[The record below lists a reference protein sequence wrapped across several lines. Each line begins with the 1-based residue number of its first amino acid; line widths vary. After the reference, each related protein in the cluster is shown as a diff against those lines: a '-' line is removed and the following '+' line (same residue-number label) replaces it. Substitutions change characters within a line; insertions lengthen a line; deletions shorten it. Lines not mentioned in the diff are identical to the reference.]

1 METVEN
7 ETAQTHTVT
16 KGKRDT
22 MDKVTIIE
30 YDRIYKNFI
39 DEKYLHDGHDEYYY
53 RNLQVEKPEGG
64 WRHLHSDEIERLVK
78 NSNSATNWDDIWV
91 TDEFDTSMVHNN
103 HFFGMVRIG
112 RISRKV
118 LQYHDLRV
126 PIGISNSS
134 IISCDI
140 GNDCAIHDVHYMANY
155 IIGDRCIL
163 FNIHELSTTDHS
175 KFGNGIIKEGEP
187 EDVRVWLEVMNEI
200 GNRKIMPFDGMTT
213 ADAYL
218 WAKFIDDNRLQER
231 LKEITQNSF
240 DNRRGYYGTVGAS
253 CVIKNCWILKD
264 AKVGPHCYI
273 KGASKLKNV
282 TINSSEEE
290 PSQIGEGVILV
301 NGVTGFGCRIF
312 YSVVATRFVLGDNCN
327 LKYGARLIHS
337 VMGDNST
344 ISCCEVLN
352 NLIFPSHEQ
361 HHNNSFLISACVMGQ
376 SNMAAGAT
384 IGSNHNSRATD
395 GEIVASRG
403 FWPGLCSSVKH
414 SSKFAS
420 FTLLSKADYPNELNI
435 MLPFCLVNNNTAA
448 NELEVMPAYWWMYNM
463 YAIARN
469 TSKYLS
475 RDKRRR
481 KIQNI
486 EFETLAPDTMEE
498 TIEARKLLE
507 VWVAKAYL
515 RSKGEDPDTHE
526 YYDLRA
532 LGKQLLDHEPATVDA
547 LEVFGEQ
554 MEKGHRKVRI
564 LKPRKAYHAYGDMIT
579 YYAVNTILHYLE
591 THPEESI
598 HTLSDQMKG
607 KRLRKWINLGGQTM
621 PQEDVDQLRTDINN
635 GVLNSWDEIHHRY
648 DELWTRYQIEKT
660 RHAYFSLMFLYK
672 DETDVLTE
680 AMWKETLLH
689 AIEIQRFICDQVYE
703 SRKKDYDN
711 PFRNATYRNEAE
723 KIAVIGKIDEV
734 SFVKQIRKETESF
747 IERVNNLLKTEF

>member
-1 METVEN
+1 
-7 ETAQTHTVT
+7 
-16 KGKRDT
+16 
-22 MDKVTIIE
+22 MDKVTILP
-30 YDRIYKNFI
+30 YDRIYQNFI
-39 DEKYLHDGHDEYYY
+39 DPKYLHDGHDEYYY
-53 RNLQVEKPEGG
+53 RDQQVKKPEGG
-64 WRHLHSDEIERLVK
+64 WRHLRSDEIERLVL
-78 NSNSATNWDDIWV
+78 NNNSASNWDDIWV
-91 TDEFDTSMVHNN
+91 TDQFDTAMIRNN

-112 RISRKV
+112 RVTRHV

-126 PIGISNSS
+126 PVGITDSS

-140 GNDCAIHDVHYMANY
+140 GDDVAVHDVHYMANC

-163 FNIHELSTTDHS
+163 FNIQEISTTDHS
-175 KFGNGIIKEGEP
+175 KFGNGTIKEGEP

-200 GNRKIMPFDGMTT
+200 GSRKIMPFDGMTT

-218 WAKFIDDNRLQER
+218 WAKYTDDTKLQER
-231 LKEITQNSF
+231 LKEITQASV
-240 DNRRGYYGTVGAS
+240 DIHRGYYGTIGEG

-301 NGVTGFGCRIF
+301 NGVTGYGCRIF

-337 VMGDNST
+337 VLGDNST

-352 NLIFPSHEQ
+352 NIIFPSHEQ

-414 SSKFAS
+414 SSRFAS
-420 FTLLSKADYPNELNI
+420 FTLLSKADYPNELDI
-435 MLPFCLVNNNTAA
+435 RLPFCLVSNNAA
-448 NELEVMPAYWWMYNM
+448 KDELHLMPAYWWMYNM
-463 YAIARN
+463 YALARN
-469 TSKYLS
+469 TSKYQS
-475 RDKRRR
+475 RDKRKR

-486 EFETLAPDTMEE
+486 EFETLAPDTVEE
-498 TIEARKLLE
+498 IIEGRKLLE

-515 RSKGEDPDTHE
+515 RSQGEDPDRYE
-526 YYDLRA
+526 YYNLREC
-532 LGKQLLDHEPATVDA
+532 GKNLLDNEPYTVEK
-547 LEVFGEQ
+547 LEVLGEKV
-554 MEKGHRKVRI
+554 EKGRRKVVI
-564 LKPRKAYHAYGDMIT
+564 DKALKAYHAYGDMIV
-579 YYAVNTILHYLE
+579 YYAVKTCLNYLE
-591 THPEESI
+591 SHPGV
-598 HTLSDQMKG
+598 TMKAIVEHMRG

-621 PQEDVDQLRTDINN
+621 PEEYADQLRADIRD
-635 GVLNSWDEIHHRY
+635 GVLNTWDDIHHRY
-648 DELWTRYQIEKT
+648 DELWKDYQREKL

-672 DETDVLTE
+672 DDTDVMTKE
-680 AMWKETLLH
+680 MWQENLDQ
-689 AIEIQRFICDQVYE
+689 AARIQQYICDQVYE

-711 PFRNATYRNEAE
+711 EIRSATFRNEAE
-723 KIAVIGKIDEV
+723 KLAVVGRIDDV
-734 SFVKQIRKETESF
+734 SFVKQTRQRTADFLTLVQKYKE
-747 IERVNNLLKTEF
+747 

>member
-1 METVEN
+1 
-7 ETAQTHTVT
+7 
-16 KGKRDT
+16 
-22 MDKVTIIE
+22 MDQVTIID

-53 RNLQVEKPEGG
+53 RNQQVKKPEGG

-78 NSNSATNWDDIWV
+78 NSNTATNWDDIWV
-91 TDEFDTSMVHNN
+91 TDEFDTNMIRNN

-112 RISRKV
+112 RVTRKV
-118 LQYHDLRV
+118 LQYHDMRL
-126 PIGISNSS
+126 PIGITSSS

-140 GNDCAIHDVHYMANY
+140 GDDAAIHDVHYMANC
-155 IIGDRCIL
+155 IIGDRCML

-175 KFGNGIIKEGEP
+175 KFGNGVIKEGEP

-200 GNRKIMPFDGMTT
+200 GTRKIMPFDGMTT

-218 WAKFIDDNRLQER
+218 WAKYTDDTKLQER
-231 LKEITQNSF
+231 LKEITQKSF
-240 DNRRGYYGTVGAS
+240 DSNRGYYGTIGES

-264 AKVGPHCYI
+264 AKVGPYCYI

-282 TINSSEEE
+282 TINSSKEE

-301 NGVTGFGCRIF
+301 NGVTGYGCRIF

-337 VMGDNST
+337 VLGDNST

-403 FWPGLCSSVKH
+403 FWPGLCSSIKH
-414 SSKFAS
+414 SSRFAS

-435 MLPFCLVNNNTAA
+435 MLPFCLVSNNVTKD
-448 NELEVMPAYWWMYNM
+448 ELEVMPAYWWMYNM

-469 TSKYLS
+469 TSKYQK
-475 RDKRRR
+475 RDKRKR

-486 EFETLAPDTMEE
+486 EFETLAPDTIEE

-515 RSKGEDPDTHE
+515 RSQNQNPDEHE
-526 YYDLRA
+526 YYDLRSI
-532 LGKQLLDHEPATVDA
+532 GKQLLDQEPETVDK
-547 LEVFGEQ
+547 LEVFGEN
-554 MEKGHRKVRI
+554 MEKGHRQVRI
-564 LKPRKAYHAYGDMIT
+564 LKPRQAYKAYGDMIT

-591 THPEESI
+591 NHPQETIQS
-598 HTLSDQMKG
+598 LSSQMKG

-621 PQEDVDQLRTDINN
+621 PQEDVDQLRADINN
-635 GVLNSWDEIHHRY
+635 GVLNNWNEIHHRY
-648 DELWTRYQIEKT
+648 DQLWDRYHIEKT
-660 RHAYFSLMFLYK
+660 RHAYYALMFLYK
-672 DETDVLTE
+672 DETDVLTQE
-680 AMWKETLLH
+680 MWKENLEK
-689 AIEIQRFICDQVYE
+689 AARIQQFICDQVYE
-703 SRKKDYDN
+703 SRKKDYEN
-711 PFRNATYRNEAE
+711 PFRNATFRNEEE
-723 KIAVIGKIDEV
+723 KIAVVGKIDDV
-734 SFVKQIRKETESF
+734 SFVKQIREETDLF
-747 IERVNNLLKTEF
+747 LQKIKQFQTT

>member
-1 METVEN
+1 
-7 ETAQTHTVT
+7 
-16 KGKRDT
+16 
-22 MDKVTIIE
+22 MDKVTIID

-53 RNLQVEKPEGG
+53 RDQQVKKPAGG
-64 WRHLHSDEIERLVK
+64 WRHLHTDEIERLVK
-78 NSNSATNWDDIWV
+78 NANSATNWDDIWV
-91 TDEFDTSMVHNN
+91 TDEFDTNMVHNN
-103 HFFGMVRIG
+103 HFFGKVRIG
-112 RISRKV
+112 RINRKV

-126 PIGISNSS
+126 PVGISNSS

-140 GNDCAIHDVHYMANY
+140 GDDVAIHDVHYMANY
-155 IIGDRCIL
+155 IIGDKTIL
-163 FNIHELSTTDHS
+163 FNIQEISTTDHS
-175 KFGNGIIKEGEP
+175 KFGNGTIKEGEP

-200 GNRKIMPFDGMTT
+200 GTRKILPFDGMIT

-218 WAKFIDDNRLQER
+218 WAKYTDDTKLQER
-231 LKEITQNSF
+231 LKEITQASVDF
-240 DNRRGYYGTVGAS
+240 HRGYYGTIGES

-273 KGASKLKNV
+273 KGASKLKNI

-301 NGVTGFGCRIF
+301 NGVTGYGCRIF

-337 VMGDNST
+337 VLGDNST

-352 NLIFPSHEQ
+352 NIIFPSHEQ
-361 HHNNSFLISACVMGQ
+361 HHNNSFLISSCVMGQ

-420 FTLLSKADYPNELNI
+420 FTLLSKADYPNEMNI
-435 MLPFCLVNNNTAA
+435 KLPFCLVSNNLAKD
-448 NELEVMPAYWWMYNM
+448 ELHLMPAYWWMYNM

-475 RDKRRR
+475 RDKRKR

-486 EFETLAPDTMEE
+486 EFETLAPDTIEE

-507 VWVAKAYL
+507 VWVAQAYL
-515 RSKGEDPDTHE
+515 RTKGEDPSKYE
-526 YYDLRA
+526 YYDLREC
-532 LGKQLLDHEPATVDA
+532 GKNLLYNEPETVNK
-547 LEVFGEQ
+547 LEVLGEKI
-554 MEKGHRKVRI
+554 EKGSRKVVI
-564 LKPRKAYHAYGDMIT
+564 DKVLKAYNAYGDMIT
-579 YYAVNTILHYLE
+579 YYAVTTLLRYLE
-591 THPEESI
+591 AHPEMDMEAI
-598 HTLSDQMKG
+598 VAHMKG

-621 PQEDVDQLRTDINN
+621 PEEYADQLRADIRD
-635 GVLNSWDEIHHRY
+635 GKLNTWNEIHHRY
-648 DELWTRYQIEKT
+648 DELWKDYQHEKL

-672 DETDVLTE
+672 DDADVMTE
-680 AMWKETLLH
+680 EMWRENLDK
-689 AIEIQRFICDQVYE
+689 AIRIQHYICDQVYL

-711 PFRNATYRNEAE
+711 EIRSATFRNEEE
-723 KIAVIGKIDEV
+723 KIAVVGRIDDV
-734 SFVKQIRKETESF
+734 SFVKQIRKETEAF
-747 IERVNNLLKTEF
+747 ETLVNKYKTEHLTNK

>member
-1 METVEN
+1 
-7 ETAQTHTVT
+7 
-16 KGKRDT
+16 

-621 PQEDVDQLRTDINN
+621 PQEDVDQLRADINN

>member
-1 METVEN
+1 
-7 ETAQTHTVT
+7 
-16 KGKRDT
+16 
-22 MDKVTIIE
+22 MDKVTIID

-91 TDEFDTSMVHNN
+91 TDAFDTSMVHNN

-218 WAKFIDDNRLQER
+218 WAKFTDDNQLQER

-301 NGVTGFGCRIF
+301 NGVTGYGCRIF

-337 VMGDNST
+337 VLGDNST

-403 FWPGLCSSVKH
+403 FWPGLCSSIKH

-435 MLPFCLVNNNTAA
+435 MLPFCLVNNNAA
-448 NELEVMPAYWWMYNM
+448 NNELEVMPAYWWMYNM

-515 RSKGEDPDTHE
+515 RSQGENPDTHE
-526 YYDLRA
+526 YYELRS

-547 LEVFGEQ
+547 LEVFGENL
-554 MEKGHRKVRI
+554 EKGHRKVRI

-591 THPEESI
+591 THPQEDI
-598 HTLSDQMKG
+598 HTLSAQMKG

-621 PQEDVDQLRTDINN
+621 PQEDADQLRADINS

-648 DELWTRYQIEKT
+648 DELWTRYQTEKT

-680 AMWKETLLH
+680 AMWKETLQQ
-689 AIEIQRFICDQVYE
+689 AIRIQQYICDQVFE

-734 SFVKQIRKETESF
+734 SFVKQIRKETEAF
-747 IERVNNLLKTEF
+747 TERVKRFL

>member
-1 METVEN
+1 
-7 ETAQTHTVT
+7 
-16 KGKRDT
+16 
-22 MDKVTIIE
+22 MDKVTIID

-53 RNLQVEKPEGG
+53 RNQQVKKPENG

-103 HFFGMVRIG
+103 HFFGMIRIG
-112 RISRKV
+112 RINRKV

-140 GNDCAIHDVHYMANY
+140 GNDVAIHDVHYMANY
-155 IIGDRCIL
+155 IIGDQCIL

-200 GNRKIMPFDGMTT
+200 GSRKIMPFDGMTT

-218 WAKFIDDNRLQER
+218 WAKYTDDATLQER

-240 DNRRGYYGTVGAS
+240 DNQRGYYGTIGES

-301 NGVTGFGCRIF
+301 NGVTGYGCRIF
-312 YSVVATRFVLGDNCN
+312 YSVVATRFVLGYNCN

-337 VMGDNST
+337 VLGDNST

-420 FTLLSKADYPNELNI
+420 FTLLSKADYPNELNV
-435 MLPFCLVNNNTAA
+435 MLPFCLVSNNTAT
-448 NELEVMPAYWWMYNM
+448 NELELMPAYWWMYNM

-469 TSKYLS
+469 TSKYQK
-475 RDKRRR
+475 RDKRKR

-515 RSKGEDPDTHE
+515 KQQGEKTDLHE
-526 YYDLRA
+526 YYELRS
-532 LGKQLLDHEPATVDA
+532 LGKHLLDNDPETVDQ
-547 LEVFGEQ
+547 LDVFGEGI
-554 MEKGHRKVRI
+554 EKGHRKVRI
-564 LKPRKAYHAYGDMIT
+564 LKPRQAYHAYGDMIT
-579 YYAVNTILHYLE
+579 YYAVKTILRYLE
-591 THPEESI
+591 NHPEENI
-598 HTLSDQMKG
+598 QTLSAQMKG

-621 PQEDVDQLRTDINN
+621 PQEDVDQLKADINS
-635 GVLNSWDEIHHRY
+635 GVLKNWKEIHQRY
-648 DELWTRYQIEKT
+648 DELWERYQAEKT

-672 DETDVLTE
+672 DETDVLTPE
-680 AMWKETLLH
+680 MWKENLDK
-689 AIEIQRFICDQVYE
+689 AIRIQQFICDQVYE
-703 SRKKDYDN
+703 SRKKDYEN
-711 PFRNATYRNEAE
+711 PFRNATFRNEEE
-723 KIAVIGKIDEV
+723 KIAVIGKLDEV
-734 SFVKQIRKETESF
+734 SFVKQIREETKHF
-747 IERVNNLLKTEF
+747 IESIHKIYHSEF

>member
-1 METVEN
+1 
-7 ETAQTHTVT
+7 
-16 KGKRDT
+16 
-22 MDKVTIIE
+22 MDKVTILP
-30 YDRIYKNFI
+30 YDRIYQNFI
-39 DEKYLHDGHDEYYY
+39 DPKYLHDGHDEYYY
-53 RNLQVEKPEGG
+53 RDQQVKKPEGG
-64 WRHLHSDEIERLVK
+64 WRHLRSDEIERLVL
-78 NSNSATNWDDIWV
+78 NNNSASNWDDIWV
-91 TDEFDTSMVHNN
+91 TDQFDTAMIRNN

-112 RISRKV
+112 RVTRHV

-126 PIGISNSS
+126 PVGITDSS

-140 GNDCAIHDVHYMANY
+140 GDDVAVHDVHYMANC

-163 FNIHELSTTDHS
+163 FNIQEISTTDHS
-175 KFGNGIIKEGEP
+175 KFGNGTIKEGEP
-187 EDVRVWLEVMNEI
+187 EDVRVWLEVMNET
-200 GNRKIMPFDGMTT
+200 GSRKIMPFDGMTT

-218 WAKFIDDNRLQER
+218 WAKYVDDTKLQER
-231 LKEITQNSF
+231 LKEITQASV
-240 DNRRGYYGTVGAS
+240 DIHRGYYGTIGEG

-301 NGVTGFGCRIF
+301 NGVTGYGCRIF

-337 VMGDNST
+337 VLGDNST

-352 NLIFPSHEQ
+352 NIIFPSHEQ

-414 SSKFAS
+414 SSRFAS
-420 FTLLSKADYPNELNI
+420 FTLLSKADYPNELDI
-435 MLPFCLVNNNTAA
+435 RLPFCLVSNNAA
-448 NELEVMPAYWWMYNM
+448 KDELHLMPAYWWMYNM
-463 YAIARN
+463 YALARN
-469 TSKYLS
+469 TSKYQS
-475 RDKRRR
+475 RDKRKR

-486 EFETLAPDTMEE
+486 EFETLAPDTVEE
-498 TIEARKLLE
+498 IIEGRKLLE

-515 RSKGEDPDTHE
+515 RSQGEDPDRYE
-526 YYDLRA
+526 YYNLREC
-532 LGKQLLDHEPATVDA
+532 GKNLLDNEPYTVEK
-547 LEVFGEQ
+547 LEVLGEKV
-554 MEKGHRKVRI
+554 EKGRRKVVI
-564 LKPRKAYHAYGDMIT
+564 DKALKAYHAYGDMIV
-579 YYAVNTILHYLE
+579 YYAVKTCLNYLE
-591 THPEESI
+591 SHPGV
-598 HTLSDQMKG
+598 TMKAIVEHMRG

-621 PQEDVDQLRTDINN
+621 PEEYADQLRADIRD
-635 GVLNSWDEIHHRY
+635 GVLNTWDDIHHRY
-648 DELWTRYQIEKT
+648 DELWKDYQREKL

-672 DETDVLTE
+672 DDTDVMTKE
-680 AMWKETLLH
+680 MWQENLDQ
-689 AIEIQRFICDQVYE
+689 AARIQQYICDQVYE

-711 PFRNATYRNEAE
+711 EIRSATFRNEAE
-723 KIAVIGKIDEV
+723 KLAVVGRIDDV
-734 SFVKQIRKETESF
+734 SFVKQTRQQT
-747 IERVNNLLKTEF
+747 TEFLTLVQKYKE

>member
-1 METVEN
+1 
-7 ETAQTHTVT
+7 
-16 KGKRDT
+16 
-22 MDKVTIIE
+22 MDKVTIID

-53 RNLQVEKPEGG
+53 RNLQVGKPLDS
-64 WRHLHSDEIERLVK
+64 WRHLRSDEIERLVK

-91 TDEFDTSMVHNN
+91 TNEFDTNMVRNN

-112 RISRKV
+112 RVNNKV

-126 PIGISNSS
+126 PIGITDSS

-140 GNDCAIHDVHYMANY
+140 GDDVAIHDVHYMANY
-155 IIGDRCIL
+155 IIGDRSIL

-175 KFGNGIIKEGEP
+175 KFGNGTIKEGED
-187 EDVRVWLEVMNEI
+187 EKVRVWLEVMNEI
-200 GNRKIMPFDGMTT
+200 GTRKIMPFDGMTT

-218 WAKFIDDNRLQER
+218 WAKYIDDTKLQER
-231 LKEITQNSF
+231 LAEITQASVDF
-240 DNRRGYYGTVGAS
+240 HRGYYGTIGES
-253 CVIKNCWILKD
+253 CVIKNSWILKD
-264 AKVGPHCYI
+264 AKVGPYCYI

-301 NGVTGFGCRIF
+301 NGVTGYGCRIF

-420 FTLLSKADYPNELNI
+420 FTLLSKADYPSELNI
-435 MLPFCLVNNNTAA
+435 MLPFCLVNNNTAK
-448 NELEVMPAYWWMYNM
+448 NELEIMPAYWWMYNM

-469 TSKYLS
+469 TSKYQS
-475 RDKRRR
+475 RDKRLR
-481 KIQNI
+481 KVQNI
-486 EFETLAPDTMEE
+486 EFETLAPDTVEE
-498 TIEARKLLE
+498 IIEGRKLLE

-515 RSKGEDPDTHE
+515 RKKGENPEKYE
-526 YYDLRA
+526 YYDLRDC
-532 LGKQLLDHEPATVDA
+532 GKNLLDNESETVKK
-547 LEVFGEQ
+547 LEVFGEH
-554 MEKGHRKVRI
+554 MEKGKRKVRI
-564 LKPRKAYHAYGDMIT
+564 LKPLEAYHAYGDMIT
-579 YYAVNTILHYLE
+579 YYAVNTLMRYLE
-591 THPEESI
+591 AHPELDMEAIVNS
-598 HTLSDQMKG
+598 MRG

-621 PQEDVDQLRTDINN
+621 PEEDVDQLRADIRD
-635 GVLNSWDEIHHRY
+635 GKLNTWDEIHHRY
-648 DELWTRYQIEKT
+648 DELWENYQAEKLH
-660 RHAYFSLMFLYK
+660 HAYFALMFLYK
-672 DETDVLTE
+672 DETDVLSKE
-680 AMWKETLLH
+680 MWHENLNK
-689 AIEIQRFICDQVYE
+689 AIRIQHFICDQVYE
-703 SRKKDYDN
+703 SRKKDYEN
-711 PFRNATYRNEAE
+711 EFRTATFRNEDE
-723 KIAVIGKIDEV
+723 KIAVIGKIEDV
-734 SFVKQIRKETESF
+734 KFVKQIREETEKF
-747 IERVNNLLKTEF
+747 VALIQKYKNTH

>member
-1 METVEN
+1 
-7 ETAQTHTVT
+7 
-16 KGKRDT
+16 
-22 MDKVTIIE
+22 MDKVTILP
-30 YDRIYKNFI
+30 YDRIYQNFI
-39 DEKYLHDGHDEYYY
+39 DPKYLHDGHDEYYY
-53 RNLQVEKPEGG
+53 RDQQVKKPEGG
-64 WRHLHSDEIERLVK
+64 WRHLRSDEIERLVL
-78 NSNSATNWDDIWV
+78 NNNSASNWDDIWV
-91 TDEFDTSMVHNN
+91 TDQFDTAMVRNN

-112 RISRKV
+112 RVTRHV

-126 PIGISNSS
+126 PVGITDSS

-140 GNDCAIHDVHYMANY
+140 GDDVAVHDVHYMANC

-163 FNIHELSTTDHS
+163 FNIQEISTTDHS
-175 KFGNGIIKEGEP
+175 KFGNGTIKEGEP

-200 GNRKIMPFDGMTT
+200 GSRKIMPFDGMTT

-218 WAKFIDDNRLQER
+218 WAKYVDDTKLQER
-231 LKEITQNSF
+231 LKEITQASV
-240 DNRRGYYGTVGAS
+240 DIHRGYYGTIGEG

-301 NGVTGFGCRIF
+301 NGVTGYGCRIF

-337 VMGDNST
+337 VLGDNST

-352 NLIFPSHEQ
+352 NIIFPSHEQ

-414 SSKFAS
+414 SSRFAS
-420 FTLLSKADYPNELNI
+420 FTLLSKADYPNELDI
-435 MLPFCLVNNNTAA
+435 RLPFCLVSNNAA
-448 NELEVMPAYWWMYNM
+448 KDELHLMPAYWWMYNM
-463 YAIARN
+463 YALARN
-469 TSKYLS
+469 TSKYQS
-475 RDKRRR
+475 RDKRKR

-486 EFETLAPDTMEE
+486 EFETLAPDTVEE
-498 TIEARKLLE
+498 IIEGRKLLE

-515 RSKGEDPDTHE
+515 RSQGEDPDRYE
-526 YYDLRA
+526 YYNLREC
-532 LGKQLLDHEPATVDA
+532 GKNLLDNEPYTVEK
-547 LEVFGEQ
+547 LEVLGEKV
-554 MEKGHRKVRI
+554 EKGRRKVVI
-564 LKPRKAYHAYGDMIT
+564 DKALKAYHAYGDMIV
-579 YYAVNTILHYLE
+579 YYAVKTCLNYLE
-591 THPEESI
+591 SHPGV
-598 HTLSDQMKG
+598 TMKDIVEHMRG

-621 PQEDVDQLRTDINN
+621 PEEYADQLRADIRD
-635 GVLNSWDEIHHRY
+635 GVLNTWDDIHHRY
-648 DELWTRYQIEKT
+648 DELWKDYQREKL

-672 DETDVLTE
+672 DDTDVMTKE
-680 AMWKETLLH
+680 MWQENLDQALR
-689 AIEIQRFICDQVYE
+689 IQQYICDQVYE

-711 PFRNATYRNEAE
+711 EIRSATFRNEAE
-723 KIAVIGKIDEV
+723 KLAVVGRIDDV
-734 SFVKQIRKETESF
+734 SFVKQTRQQT
-747 IERVNNLLKTEF
+747 TEFLTLVQKYKE

>member
-1 METVEN
+1 
-7 ETAQTHTVT
+7 
-16 KGKRDT
+16 
-22 MDKVTIIE
+22 MDKVTIID

-53 RNLQVEKPEGG
+53 RNQQVKKPENG

-103 HFFGMVRIG
+103 HFFGMIRIG
-112 RISRKV
+112 RINRKV

-140 GNDCAIHDVHYMANY
+140 GNDVAIHDVHYMANY
-155 IIGDRCIL
+155 IIGDQCIL

-200 GNRKIMPFDGMTT
+200 GSRKIMPFDGMTT

-218 WAKFIDDNRLQER
+218 WAKYTDYATLQER

-240 DNRRGYYGTVGAS
+240 DNQRGYYGTIGES

-301 NGVTGFGCRIF
+301 NGVTGYGCRIF
-312 YSVVATRFVLGDNCN
+312 YSVVATRFVLGYNCN

-337 VMGDNST
+337 VLGDNST

-420 FTLLSKADYPNELNI
+420 FTLLSKADYPNELNV
-435 MLPFCLVNNNTAA
+435 MLPFCLVSNNTAT
-448 NELEVMPAYWWMYNM
+448 NELELMPAYWWMYNM

-469 TSKYLS
+469 TSKYQK
-475 RDKRRR
+475 RDKRKR

-515 RSKGEDPDTHE
+515 KQQGEKTDLHE
-526 YYDLRA
+526 YYELRS
-532 LGKQLLDHEPATVDA
+532 LGKHLLDNDPETVDQ
-547 LEVFGEQ
+547 LDVFGEGI
-554 MEKGHRKVRI
+554 EKGHRKVRI
-564 LKPRKAYHAYGDMIT
+564 LKPRQAYHAYGDMIT
-579 YYAVNTILHYLE
+579 YYAVKTILRYLE
-591 THPEESI
+591 NHPEENI
-598 HTLSDQMKG
+598 QTLSAQMKG

-621 PQEDVDQLRTDINN
+621 PQEDVDQLKADINS
-635 GVLNSWDEIHHRY
+635 GVLKNWKEIHQRY
-648 DELWTRYQIEKT
+648 DELWERYQAEKT

-672 DETDVLTE
+672 DETDVLTPE
-680 AMWKETLLH
+680 MWKENLDK
-689 AIEIQRFICDQVYE
+689 AIRIQQFICDQVYE
-703 SRKKDYDN
+703 SRKKDYEN
-711 PFRNATYRNEAE
+711 PFRNATFRNEEE
-723 KIAVIGKIDEV
+723 KIAVIGKLDEV
-734 SFVKQIRKETESF
+734 SFVKQIREETKHF
-747 IERVNNLLKTEF
+747 IESIHKIYHSEF

>member
-1 METVEN
+1 
-7 ETAQTHTVT
+7 
-16 KGKRDT
+16 
-22 MDKVTIIE
+22 MDKVTILP
-30 YDRIYKNFI
+30 YDRIYQNFI
-39 DEKYLHDGHDEYYY
+39 DPKYLHDGHDEYYY
-53 RNLQVEKPEGG
+53 RDQQVKKPEGG
-64 WRHLHSDEIERLVK
+64 WRHLRSDEIERLVL
-78 NSNSATNWDDIWV
+78 NNNSASNWDDIWV
-91 TDEFDTSMVHNN
+91 TDQFDTAMVRNN

-112 RISRKV
+112 RVTRHV

-126 PIGISNSS
+126 PVGITDSS

-140 GNDCAIHDVHYMANY
+140 GDDVAVHDVHYMANC

-163 FNIHELSTTDHS
+163 FNIQEISTTDHS
-175 KFGNGIIKEGEP
+175 KFGNGTIKEGEP

-200 GNRKIMPFDGMTT
+200 GSRKIMPFDGMTT

-218 WAKFIDDNRLQER
+218 WAKYTDDTKLQER
-231 LKEITQNSF
+231 LKEITQASV
-240 DNRRGYYGTVGAS
+240 DIHRGYYGTIGEG

-301 NGVTGFGCRIF
+301 NGVTGYGCRIF

-337 VMGDNST
+337 VLGDNST

-352 NLIFPSHEQ
+352 NIIFPSHEQ

-414 SSKFAS
+414 SSRFAS
-420 FTLLSKADYPNELNI
+420 FTLLSKADYPNELDI
-435 MLPFCLVNNNTAA
+435 RLPFCLVSNNAA
-448 NELEVMPAYWWMYNM
+448 KDELHLMPAYWWMYNM
-463 YAIARN
+463 YALARN
-469 TSKYLS
+469 TSKYQS
-475 RDKRRR
+475 RDKRKR

-486 EFETLAPDTMEE
+486 EFETLAPDTVEE
-498 TIEARKLLE
+498 IIEGRKLLE

-515 RSKGEDPDTHE
+515 RSQGEDPDRYE
-526 YYDLRA
+526 YYNLREC
-532 LGKQLLDHEPATVDA
+532 GKNLLDNEPYTVEK
-547 LEVFGEQ
+547 LEVLGEKV
-554 MEKGHRKVRI
+554 EKGRRKVVI
-564 LKPRKAYHAYGDMIT
+564 DKALKAYHAYGDMIV
-579 YYAVNTILHYLE
+579 YYAVKTCLNYLE
-591 THPEESI
+591 SHPGV
-598 HTLSDQMKG
+598 TMKDIVEHMRG

-621 PQEDVDQLRTDINN
+621 PEEYADQLRADIRD
-635 GVLNSWDEIHHRY
+635 GVLNTWDDIHHRY
-648 DELWTRYQIEKT
+648 DELWKDYQREKL

-672 DETDVLTE
+672 DDTDVMTKE
-680 AMWKETLLH
+680 MWQENLGQ
-689 AIEIQRFICDQVYE
+689 AARIQQYICDQVYE

-711 PFRNATYRNEAE
+711 EIRSATFRNEAE
-723 KIAVIGKIDEV
+723 KLAVVGRIDDV
-734 SFVKQIRKETESF
+734 SFVKQTRQQTADFLTLVQKYKE
-747 IERVNNLLKTEF
+747 